1 MEERNY
7 TLIPCDGEW
16 ILLSSLT
23 DYNRLHSLASIR
35 AFRTRRDS
43 WEVHPPR
50 GTAYYL
56 YSVDTPLEA
65 AHQYLKSMDMD
76 GDVLVIN

>member
-16 ILLSSLT
+16 ILLSSLS
-23 DYNRLHSLASIR
+23 DYERLHSLASIR
-35 AFRTRRDS
+35 AFQTRKDS
-43 WEVHPPR
+43 WEVRPPR

-56 YSVDTPLEA
+56 YSANTPLEA
-65 AHQYLKSMDMD
+65 AHQYLRSMDMD